1 MKCYSFL
8 TNKEYTQ
15 ALIRLT
21 KMIRG
26 IGNPLVAAYARAYL
40 CRVGMSIAP
49 ESRMHLIPNFTDY
62 LTTYCQVALELSL
75 LAHLTPHLPSLPPS
89 FLPSLPPSFF
99 PPSLLTPLPPSLP
112 PPQVNTDQ
120 VQNTLVMQGLDMSEY
135 LYLYWP
141 AVEWILQCIAHRA
154 TEVHVHPISM
164 VLNHHLCPSVGCVG
178 RRPG

>member
-62 LTTYCQVALELSL
+62 LVTYCQVGLSL
-75 LAHLTPHLPSLPPS
+75 LTTTHSP
-89 FLPSLPPSFF
+89 F
-99 PPSLLTPLPPSLP
+99 P
-112 PPQVNTDQ
+112 PPQLNTDQ
-120 VQNTLVMQGLDMSEY
+120 VQNTLVMQGLDMPEY
-135 LYLYWP
+135 MYLYWP
-141 AVEWILQCIAHRA
+141 AVEWILQCIAHKA
-154 TEVHVHPISM
+154 TEVQVYTTVHGS
-164 VLNHHLCPSVGCVG
+164 
-178 RRPG
+178 